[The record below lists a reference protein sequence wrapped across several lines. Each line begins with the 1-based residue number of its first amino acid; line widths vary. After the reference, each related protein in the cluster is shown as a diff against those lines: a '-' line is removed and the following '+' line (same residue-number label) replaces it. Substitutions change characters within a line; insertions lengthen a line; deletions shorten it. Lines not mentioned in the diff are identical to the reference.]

1 MKKLILVTLLIV
13 MLAVPF
19 CVSGTCLAEDN
30 GKLYYYASEEIPVYK
45 DTQGNSLPVF
55 MIPATYAYQFDSE
68 VTGTDYIKISYN
80 GKEGYI
86 NKTAHKSTNQIKL
99 DWQNNYFYNISF
111 NVTATDEINIYSYEE
126 NGTSLSPEP
135 AKYIPSTITVT
146 KVYSYDRIDGEYYF
160 YVHYKFQTLLEL
172 DGYIKAGDTSLSSFS
187 IESIPQNP
195 NYIEETTPETPS
207 GDNGGGTTNEG
218 IQEPTNNLERYLLIA
233 VIAVLCVVIVVLI
246 FLPNKNRKVN

>member
-19 CVSGTCLAEDN
+19 CVSGTCLAEDE

-45 DTQGNSLPVF
+45 DKQGNSLPVF

-68 VTGTDYIKISYN
+68 ATDSDYIKISYN

-86 NKTAHKSTNQIKL
+86 KKTAHKSTNQIKL
-99 DWQNNYFYNISF
+99 DWQDNYFYVITSF
-111 NVTATDEINIYSYEE
+111 EITATPTANIYNDNTVSDS
-126 NGTSLSPEP
+126 NMTPCVGS
-135 AKYIPSTITVT
+135 STKINRI
-146 KVYSYDRIDGEYYF
+146 YGYLRIDGVYYF
-160 YVHYKFQTLLEL
+160 YINYTYANFPAS

-187 IESIPQNP
+187 IETIPQNP

>member
-19 CVSGTCLAEDN
+19 CVSGTCLAEDD

-86 NKTAHKSTNQIKL
+86 KKTAHKSTNQIKL
-99 DWQNNYFYNISF
+99 DWQDNYFYNINFTIVS
-111 NVTATDEINIYSYEE
+111 DKNIFITSE
-126 NGTSLSPEP
+126 NMDKEFEYP
-135 AKYIPSTITVT
+135 PSGITVH
-146 KVYSYDRIDGEYYF
+146 KVYSYNRIDSVYYF
-160 YVHYKFQTLLEL
+160 FVSYEFAETIK

-187 IESIPQNP
+187 IETIPQNP
-195 NYIEETTPETPS
+195 NYIQETTPETPS